1 MLVSLSSS
9 SSSSASSASGTC
21 RMHADSIRFREPRNP
36 KVSVVLFDSCATRCF
51 EKDVTNGVPGTF
63 MELIVKPIVRQAS
76 TTTNGDG
83 LMLMR
88 YNFVVEVGSCDSRS
102 FHWQMQ

>member
-1 MLVSLSSS
+1 M
-9 SSSSASSASGTC
+9 
-21 RMHADSIRFREPRNP
+21 R
-36 KVSVVLFDSCATRCF
+36 TRCF

-88 YNFVVEVGSCDSRS
+88 YNFVVEVGSCDRCDAVLDTFKVQEARGVATRSTSRARTVGGLYHHLHKKPQPKATVQ
-102 FHWQMQ
+102 FPWR